1 MKKRNGVTQTQT
13 LLIMGIVFLF
23 LFACLA
29 VPFYNSYKQKKAL
42 SHLMKVYATLIQA
55 NRNYAYV
62 TGSNLDEYDTILP
75 INTFAETYFTPYFEI
90 QSYCKGSQSDCWDSP
105 QYVDLKKNK
114 FFNKSLYSIILPD
127 KTVIGFSKNKQ
138 HLVTAIIDVDGPVGE
153 NKLGKDVF
161 VMYFYNN
168 LQRPD
173 ICDKEV
179 YEKYKIKNGIHL
191 GGFDKCGIP
200 QDVYDYNQLSSK
212 NFEDGCNKS
221 SPQNVYGNGV
231 GSACLAFIKASN
243 WTIDK
248 KYPW

>member
-62 TGSNLDEYDTILP
+62 TGSNLDEYDTTLP

-105 QYVDLKKNK
+105 Q
-114 FFNKSLYSIILPD
+114 
-127 KTVIGFSKNKQ
+127 
-138 HLVTAIIDVDGPVGE
+138 
-153 NKLGKDVF
+153 
-161 VMYFYNN
+161 
-168 LQRPD
+168 
-173 ICDKEV
+173 
-179 YEKYKIKNGIHL
+179 
-191 GGFDKCGIP
+191 
-200 QDVYDYNQLSSK
+200 
-212 NFEDGCNKS
+212 
-221 SPQNVYGNGV
+221 
-231 GSACLAFIKASN
+231 
-243 WTIDK
+243 
-248 KYPW
+248 